1 MKMHFNKGKLSLLA
15 IGILSF
21 VSIFMVAAIC
31 GGNSAS
37 AEGDEPRMISIYDS
51 GSRISVKSDASTVR
65 EALLRAKIEL
75 NPGDKIEPALDE
87 EINSKNYNI
96 NIYRGRDAIVLDGN
110 KKLYVRTASSTP
122 KEVAVDSGVELL
134 EADIVKIVPFN
145 NLLETGTTVA
155 YQVVRAKTI
164 HLNFY
169 GKQIDKRTQAN
180 TIADFL
186 KEQNIDSN
194 TDKTWVSLSHDT
206 VITDG
211 ISFAIQPQGKQTI
224 TLDEEIPFREQTT
237 YDYEL
242 TYGKREIIKPGVKGQ
257 KTVTYEVEMHDGVEI
272 SRQTISEIIVK
283 NAETQEVKV
292 GMKVDLPTGSHEDW
306 MAAVGIS
313 PSDYGYVNYIIT
325 HESHW
330 NPLAKNRSSGATGVC
345 QALPGKKMASAGAD
359 WETNPI
365 TQLKWCNGYAIGR
378 YGSWRKAYEFWTVH
392 KWW

>member
-1 MKMHFNKGKLSLLA
+1 MKMRYAKGKLSLLA
-15 IGILSF
+15 VGILSF
-21 VSIFMVAAIC
+21 VSIFVASGILNAV
-31 GGNSAS
+31 SAS
-37 AEGDEPRMISIYDS
+37 AEGDEPHIISIYDGDS
-51 GSRISVKSDASTVR
+51 SVNVKSDATTVR

-87 EINSKNYNI
+87 EINSKNFNI
-96 NIYRGRDAIVLDGN
+96 NIYRGRDALVLDGE
-110 KKLYVRTASSTP
+110 KKIYVRTASSTP
-122 KEVAVDSGVELL
+122 SEVALDSGVELL
-134 EADIVKIVPFN
+134 EADIVKVVPFN

-155 YQVVRAKTI
+155 YKVVRAKTV

-169 GKQIDKRTQAN
+169 GKQIEKRTQAE

-186 KEQNIDSN
+186 VEQNIDSN
-194 TDKTWVSLSHDT
+194 TDKTWVSLLHDT
-206 VITDG
+206 KIADG
-211 ISFAIQPQGKQTI
+211 MSFAIQPQGKQTI
-224 TLDEEIPFREQTT
+224 TIDEDIPFKETTT

-242 TYGKREIIKPGVKGQ
+242 DYGKREIVKPGKLGQ
-257 KTVTYEVEMHDGVEI
+257 KTVTYEVEMHDGIEV
-272 SRQTISEIIVK
+272 SRQTISEIVVK

-292 GMKVDLPTGSHEDW
+292 GMKVYLPTGSHEDW
-306 MAAVGIS
+306 MAAVGIA

-330 NPLAKNRSSGATGVC
+330 NPLAKNRSSGATGLC

-365 TQLKWCNGYAIGR
+365 TQLRWCNGYAVGR

>member
-1 MKMHFNKGKLSLLA
+1 MRFNKGKLSLLA

-21 VSIFMVAAIC
+21 VSFFAVAAIC
-31 GGNSAS
+31 GSNSAS

-51 GSRISVKSDASTVR
+51 GSRISVKSDSSTVR

-110 KKLYVRTASSTP
+110 KKIYVRTASSTP
-122 KEVAVDSGVELL
+122 KEVAADSGVNLL

-155 YQVVRAKTI
+155 YQVIRAKTI

-169 GKQIDKRTQAN
+169 GKQIDKRTQAA

-186 KEQNIDSN
+186 KEQNIDSD
-194 TDKTWVSLSHDT
+194 TEKTWVSLPHGT
-206 VITDG
+206 TITDG
-211 ISFAIQPQGKQTI
+211 ISFSIQPQGKQTI

-242 TYGKREIIKPGVKGQ
+242 DYGKREVIKAGVKGQ

-292 GMKVDLPTGSHEDW
+292 GMKVNLPTGSHEDW

-325 HESHW
+325 RESHW

-365 TQLKWCNGYAIGR
+365 TQLRWCNGYAISR
-378 YGSWRKAYEFWTVH
+378 YGSWRKAYEFWTTH

>member
-1 MKMHFNKGKLSLLA
+1 MRFNKGKLSLLA

-21 VSIFMVAAIC
+21 VSFFAVAAIC
-31 GGNSAS
+31 GSNSAS

-51 GSRISVKSDASTVR
+51 GSRISVKSDAATVR

-110 KKLYVRTASSTP
+110 KKIYVRTASSTP
-122 KEVAVDSGVELL
+122 KEVAADSGVNLL

-155 YQVVRAKTI
+155 YQVIRAKTI
-164 HLNFY
+164 RLNFY
-169 GKQIDKRTQAN
+169 GKQIDKRTQAA

-186 KEQNIDSN
+186 KEQNIDSD
-194 TDKTWVSLSHDT
+194 TEKTWVSLPHGT
-206 VITDG
+206 TITDG
-211 ISFAIQPQGKQTI
+211 ISFSIQPQGKQTI

-272 SRQTISEIIVK
+272 TRQTISEIIVK

-325 HESHW
+325 RESHW

-365 TQLKWCNGYAIGR
+365 TQLRWCNGYAISR
-378 YGSWRKAYEFWTVH
+378 YGSWRKAYEFWTTH

>member
-1 MKMHFNKGKLSLLA
+1 MHFNKGKLSLLA

>member
-1 MKMHFNKGKLSLLA
+1 MHFNKGKLSLLV

>member
-1 MKMHFNKGKLSLLA
+1 MKMRFNKGKLSLLA

-31 GGNSAS
+31 GGNSVS

-186 KEQNIDSN
+186 KEQNIDADA
-194 TDKTWVSLSHDT
+194 DKTWVSLPHDT

-242 TYGKREIIKPGVKGQ
+242 TYGKREIIKPGVNGQ

-330 NPLAKNRSSGATGVC
+330 NPLARNRSSGATGVC

>member
-1 MKMHFNKGKLSLLA
+1 MRFDKGKLSLLA

-186 KEQNIDSN
+186 KEQSIDSN

-242 TYGKREIIKPGVKGQ
+242 TYGKREIIKPGMKGQ

-306 MAAVGIS
+306 MAAVGIL